1 MISYQGGE
9 GEEKAEMRTN
19 VSWERHLRARRGV
32 GERRKVLTLNGKRS
46 RSRRRERE
54 REVKTRKRMSVV
66 GGRNC
71 SHLSSLSS
79 SSRREKRTRRCRA
92 ARGGKR
98 GKVLACGKE
107 VVVVASDPSRQIS
120 CQEGRDLSVH
130 PSFFLTR
137 SM

>member
-79 SSRREKRTRRCRA
+79 SYSGERNERADVERRAVGKGEKCWLVEKRWWSSPQIPPDKFRA
-92 ARGGKR
+92 K
-98 GKVLACGKE
+98 KE
-107 VVVVASDPSRQIS
+107 GIS
-120 CQEGRDLSVH
+120 LSI
-130 PSFFLTR
+130 PPFF
-137 SM
+137 